1 MSLDLVCVCFVF
13 KLIRLEEKQMS
24 EWDFLWGLKGQELE
38 DAMSSG
44 GTAGDWDF
52 VEEQQRK
59 KRRVE
64 WDKLKA
70 SRDSGEIS
78 PDEFKKRKSILFPNE
93 SK

>member
-1 MSLDLVCVCFVF
+1 
-13 KLIRLEEKQMS
+13 MS

-44 GTAGDWDF
+44 GTAEDWAY
-52 VEEQQRK
+52 VEEHQRK
-59 KRRVE
+59 MRRSE
-64 WDKLKA
+64 WDKLKVL
-70 SRDSGEIS
+70 RDNGEIS

>member
-1 MSLDLVCVCFVF
+1 
-13 KLIRLEEKQMS
+13 MS

-44 GTAGDWDF
+44 GTAEDWDY
-52 VEEQQRK
+52 VEEHQRK
-59 KRRVE
+59 MRRSE
-64 WDKLKA
+64 WDKLKVL
-70 SRDSGEIS
+70 RDNGEIS